1 MITET
6 QHDGLIDKSKIPNVF
21 GVIIVLFVSHKRAFI
36 IDINEIDRL
45 IQSGKKSINIKKIDS
60 WGLNYSEI
68 QTIPNNRK
76 KLLDYTGELDDHID
90 KLKVE

>member
-1 MITET
+1 MAPVR
-6 QHDGLIDKSKIPNVF
+6 GVF
-21 GVIIVLFVSHKRAFI
+21 AGVIVLFATYQRAFI
-36 IDINEIDRL
+36 IDIREIDKY
-45 IQSGKKSINIKKIDS
+45 QKETGKKSINIKKIDS
-60 WGLNYSEI
+60 WSLNYSEI